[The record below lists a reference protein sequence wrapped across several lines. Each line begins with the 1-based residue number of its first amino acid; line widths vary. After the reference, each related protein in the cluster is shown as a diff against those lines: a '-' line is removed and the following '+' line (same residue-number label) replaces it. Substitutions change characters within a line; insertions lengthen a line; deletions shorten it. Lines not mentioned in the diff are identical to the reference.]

1 MSDKKT
7 KSDIAEES
15 DVLQIMEPLNT
26 NIFDPLGLNTAVM
39 ELTNSWIR
47 NPDKL
52 LQTQINTWNS
62 YMNLWSNS
70 MNRLLGAQTDPVT
83 SPAGDDKRFKH
94 EGWDVNPY
102 FDFIK
107 QSYLIS
113 ARTIMNSIAEADGLD
128 SKSAHKLEFYARQFV
143 NAMSPSNFA
152 LTNPEVME
160 KALESKGDNLIK
172 GIQNFC
178 KDFDPKTGQL
188 QIRMTDKQAFE
199 LGKNVATT
207 PGKIVFQ
214 NRLMQLIQYTPS
226 TKTVNTTP
234 LLIVPPWIN
243 KFYVLDLQPKNSFI
257 KWCVEQGHTVF
268 VISWVNPDES
278 YRDTDF
284 QDYVFDGLLTAID
297 AIEKATGEKQV
308 NAIGYCIG
316 GTLLAATLAYLAVK
330 KKNLIKSATF
340 FVTMIDFTEPGDL
353 GVFVDEQQ
361 VSNLE
366 QKMNSLGYHDGKEMA
381 MSFNLLRSNDLI
393 WSFYVNNY
401 LLGKEPFPFDLLYW
415 NSDSTRMPAKMHS
428 TYLRKMYLENVF
440 KDKGGII
447 IGDVAIDVR
456 NIKTP
461 SYFISTEDD
470 HIAPWEST
478 YAGAQLFSGPVR
490 FVLGKSGHIAGI
502 VNHPDANK
510 YGYYT
515 GKSVKVAPEQW
526 RDDVTEKTGSWWP
539 DWRSWEKKYAGEQV
553 PARVPGDGKLQ
564 VIEDA
569 PGSYVKSR
577 I

>member
-1 MSDKKT
+1 
-7 KSDIAEES
+7 
-15 DVLQIMEPLNT
+15 
-26 NIFDPLGLNTAVM
+26 
-39 ELTNSWIR
+39 
-47 NPDKL
+47 
-52 LQTQINTWNS
+52 
-62 YMNLWSNS
+62 
-70 MNRLLGAQTDPVT
+70 
-83 SPAGDDKRFKH
+83 
-94 EGWDVNPY
+94 
-102 FDFIK
+102 
-107 QSYLIS
+107 
-113 ARTIMNSIAEADGLD
+113 
-128 SKSAHKLEFYARQFV
+128 
-143 NAMSPSNFA
+143 
-152 LTNPEVME
+152 
-160 KALESKGDNLIK
+160 
-172 GIQNFC
+172 
-178 KDFDPKTGQL
+178 
-188 QIRMTDKQAFE
+188 
-199 LGKNVATT
+199 
-207 PGKIVFQ
+207 
-214 NRLMQLIQYTPS
+214 
-226 TKTVNTTP
+226 
-234 LLIVPPWIN
+234 
-243 KFYVLDLQPKNSFI
+243 
-257 KWCVEQGHTVF
+257 
-268 VISWVNPDES
+268 
-278 YRDTDF
+278 
-284 QDYVFDGLLTAID
+284 
-297 AIEKATGEKQV
+297 
-308 NAIGYCIG
+308 
-316 GTLLAATLAYLAVK
+316 
-330 KKNLIKSATF
+330 
-340 FVTMIDFTEPGDL
+340 
-353 GVFVDEQQ
+353 
-361 VSNLE
+361 
-366 QKMNSLGYHDGKEMA
+366 